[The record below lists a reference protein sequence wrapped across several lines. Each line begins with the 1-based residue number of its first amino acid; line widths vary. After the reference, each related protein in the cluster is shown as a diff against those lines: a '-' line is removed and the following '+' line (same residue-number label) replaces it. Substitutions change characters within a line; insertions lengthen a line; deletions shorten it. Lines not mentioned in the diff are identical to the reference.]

1 MHNNAP
7 KNTQEAVELG
17 LYLAITA
24 ETEEASKEA
33 LEIAKWL
40 SYQITYGE
48 GEIAKINVRRYIER
62 ERAGG
67 AEYPQ
72 SPPRMAVPIKRALKP
87 KRLTRELILDAIGC
101 PNLVMMRVKNET
113 PMPFTPAYLKANW
126 RFVYLKQPGTNLML
140 HYLTTGRMKDQV
152 VAFLDVDFPRLK
164 DLTLEQWVENGQKL
178 VDEVEMRRD
187 LSSAIETVSPSKTP
201 FMTEGRE
208 VNLNEWDA

>member
-1 MHNNAP
+1 MHNDIP
-7 KNTQEAVELG
+7 QNTQEAVELG

-24 ETEEASKEA
+24 ETEKASKEA
-33 LEIAKWL
+33 LELARGL

-48 GEIAKINVRRYIER
+48 CEIAKINVRRYIER
-62 ERAGG
+62 ERAVG

-72 SPPRMAVPIKRALKP
+72 SPPRMAVPIKRAMKP
-87 KRLTRELILDAIGC
+87 KRLTREIILDAIGC

-113 PMPFTPAYLKANW
+113 PMPFTPAYLKVNW
-126 RFVYLKQPGTNLML
+126 CFVYLKQPGTNLML

-201 FMTEGRE
+201 FMTEGRD
-208 VNLNEWDA
+208 LSDWDT

>member
-1 MHNNAP
+1 MHNNSP
-7 KNTQEAVELG
+7 KNTREAVELG

-24 ETEEASKEA
+24 ETEEASREA
-33 LEIAKWL
+33 LQIAKWL
-40 SYQITYGE
+40 SCQTTYGE

-72 SPPRMAVPIKRALKP
+72 SPPRMAVPIKRAMKP
-87 KRLTRELILDAIGC
+87 KRLTREIILDAIGC

-178 VDEVEMRRD
+178 VEEVKTRLE
-187 LSSAIETVSPSKTP
+187 LANIIETVSPSKTP
-201 FMTEGRE
+201 FMTEGRD
-208 VNLNEWDA
+208 LNEWDT

>member
-7 KNTQEAVELG
+7 KNTREAVELG

-33 LEIAKWL
+33 LDLAWGL
-40 SYQITYGE
+40 SYQITYSE
-48 GEIAKINVRRYIER
+48 REIAKINVRRYIER

-67 AEYPQ
+67 VEYPQ
-72 SPPRMAVPIKRALKP
+72 SPPRMAAPIKRAMKP
-87 KRLTRELILDAIGC
+87 KRLTRELILDAIGH
-101 PNLVMMRVKNET
+101 PNLVMMRVKKET
-113 PMPFTPAYLKANW
+113 PMPSTPAYLKANW

-178 VDEVEMRRD
+178 VEEVETRLE
-187 LSSAIETVSPSKTP
+187 LSNIIETVSPSKTP
-201 FMTEGRE
+201 FMTEGRD
-208 VNLNEWDA
+208 LNEWDT

>member
-33 LEIAKWL
+33 LELARGL

-48 GEIAKINVRRYIER
+48 CEIAKINVRRYIER
-62 ERAGG
+62 ERAVG

-72 SPPRMAVPIKRALKP
+72 SPPRMAVPIKRAMKP
-87 KRLTRELILDAIGC
+87 KRLTRDLILDAIGC
-101 PNLVMMRVKNET
+101 PNLVLERVKHRDVLVGEHT
-113 PMPFTPAYLKANW
+113 VGFAFSYLKEGMYGDYE
-126 RFVYLKQPGTNLML
+126 VLGQLEI
-140 HYLTTGRMKDQV
+140 
-152 VAFLDVDFPRLK
+152 DFPRLK

-178 VDEVEMRRD
+178 VYEVEN
-187 LSSAIETVSPSKTP
+187 T
-201 FMTEGRE
+201 
-208 VNLNEWDA
+208 